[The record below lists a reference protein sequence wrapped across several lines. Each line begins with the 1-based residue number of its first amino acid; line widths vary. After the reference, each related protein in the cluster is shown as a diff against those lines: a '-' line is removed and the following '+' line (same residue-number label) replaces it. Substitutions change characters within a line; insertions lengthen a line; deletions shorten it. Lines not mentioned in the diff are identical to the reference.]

1 MPRSTNDNA
10 VLLERRIQGREGVAE
25 VNDSFQTVGEEI
37 ERFRMNQVPTSKEKR
52 NLHDL
57 NSGTARKVVPDYNI
71 NFEKLI
77 NEQRNEVLEKQVRGE
92 EINKKIDFE
101 DLDDSRGLG

>member
-1 MPRSTNDNA
+1 M
-10 VLLERRIQGREGVAE
+10 
-25 VNDSFQTVGEEI
+25 GEEI

-77 NEQRNEVLEKQVRGE
+77 NE
-92 EINKKIDFE
+92 
-101 DLDDSRGLG
+101 